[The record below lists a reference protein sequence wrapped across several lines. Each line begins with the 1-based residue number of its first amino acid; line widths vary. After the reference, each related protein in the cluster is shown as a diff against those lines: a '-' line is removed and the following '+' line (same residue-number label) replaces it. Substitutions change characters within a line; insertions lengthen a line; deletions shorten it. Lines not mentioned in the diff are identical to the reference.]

1 MLKDIHTT
9 RYQSVLIKE
18 EDRDSLKDG
27 DIVSYNATSTRWEI
41 PSAGGSN
48 IIFGVVVDDNV
59 GAERRLIAIDGVVEV
74 NVATGNEESGSLVVF
89 SQTANAMT
97 STLGDYIPNGVIV
110 EKLAAKYGKY
120 RALVNITSN
129 YLFALPKQNPQN
141 S

>member
-27 DIVSYNATSTRWEI
+27 DIVSYNATKWEI
-41 PSAGGSN
+41 PSTGGSN

-59 GAERRLIAIDGVVEV
+59 GAERRLIAIDGIVEV

-89 SQTANAMT
+89 SKTANAMT

-141 S
+141 T